1 MWWLLTQP
9 LSTMLDHGIPA
20 GSVCGRI
27 EVKGDELLPLGWG
40 WGQGQAKG
48 QIIPMGWSRT
58 YPPGL
63 LPPSPWWGSYIF
75 LWGRAIPRH
84 PKLPQSP
91 PTCPML
97 NAVAL
102 SQLLQPLELL
112 ARRHFSLQQ
121 SLGHCAPQQ
130 QTAKG
135 SALSSHCPKHPV
147 PGLSLG
153 TCSSSR

>member
-40 WGQGQAKG
+40 QGQAKG

-63 LPPSPWWGSYIF
+63 LPHLLGGAVTFSFGAEPSQDTPS
-75 LWGRAIPRH
+75 
-84 PKLPQSP
+84 
-91 PTCPML
+91 CPML

-102 SQLLQPLELL
+102 SQLLQSLELL

-130 QTAKG
+130 QTVKG